1 MTTTASGVEGNASP
15 AFRSWVAQARV
26 SGVFQGEPARILI
39 NGRMVTSGQLVDES
53 LAITFEGINSTSSSL
68 IFRDHTG
75 ASVARRF

>member
-15 AFRSWVAQARV
+15 AFRNWVAQARV

-39 NGRMVTSGQLVDES
+39 NGRMVTSGQLVDEA
-53 LAITFEGINSTSSSL
+53 LVITFEGINSTSSSL
-68 IFRDHTG
+68 IFRDRTG